1 MKLTISKEIL
11 EDRKIG
17 ESETNE
23 KAKDKLELRWPMWP
37 KIIQVNAN
45 DVYMTGGNDSSTDQ
59 TDFGDS
65 KVLKTTLYVS
75 LKDSLVS

>member
-1 MKLTISKEIL
+1 
-11 EDRKIG
+11 
-17 ESETNE
+17 
-23 KAKDKLELRWPMWP
+23 MWP

-65 KVLKTTLYVS
+65 KVLKTTLHVS
-75 LKDSLVS
+75 LKDSIVS